1 MVTYMSWANFSLSL
15 IIVFYSAY
23 LYDKGR
29 KVNKGMM
36 LVNVIAGLWGVFA
49 YGLFIF
55 DALVYDVL
63 SKEAIREYC
72 IKPMVFVLFCTIL
85 GWTIRSDWRHDR

>member
-1 MVTYMSWANFSLSL
+1 MVTYMSWANLTVSL
-15 IIVFYSAY
+15 IIVFYAAY
-23 LYDKGR
+23 LFDRGR
-29 KVNKGMM
+29 KINKGMM
-36 LVNVIAGLWGVFA
+36 VVNVIAGLWGVFA

-72 IKPMVFVLFCTIL
+72 IKPMVFVLFCTVL
-85 GWTIRSDWRHDR
+85 AWTIRSGWRHDR